1 VILDSRWR
9 AVVVF
14 GPSGLAPFEQR
25 DGWSSVFGLG
35 SSSSGSDFFRPG
47 FAGTGFFGTSFGRDA
62 EGRRGEELVRDM
74 VGKEKRRGL
83 LACAL
88 FLLYKSR
95 IAFWAG

>member
-1 VILDSRWR
+1 LVLSSRWR

-14 GPSGLAPFEQR
+14 GPSGLAPFR

-62 EGRRGEELVRDM
+62 EGRRREELVRDM

-83 LACAL
+83 LACAS
-88 FLLYKSR
+88 FLLYTSR

>member
-1 VILDSRWR
+1 
-9 AVVVF
+9 VVVF

-35 SSSSGSDFFRPG
+35 SSSSGSDFFRPD
-47 FAGTGFFGTSFGRDA
+47 FAGTGFFGTSFFGTSFGRDA
-62 EGRRGEELVRDM
+62 EGRRREGLVRDM

-83 LACAL
+83 LACAS